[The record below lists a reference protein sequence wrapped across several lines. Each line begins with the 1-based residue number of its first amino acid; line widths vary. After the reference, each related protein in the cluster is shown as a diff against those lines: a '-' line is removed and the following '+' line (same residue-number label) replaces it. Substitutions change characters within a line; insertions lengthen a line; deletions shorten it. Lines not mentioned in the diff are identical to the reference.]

1 MTINTMEELYGRV
14 HSFQSMG
21 TLDGPGVR
29 SVVFMQGCPLRCCYC
44 HNPDTWETVGG
55 ALTGAG
61 ALFQRVRRYKGYFG
75 ARGGVTVSGGEP
87 LLQAAFVRR
96 FFSLCREDKIH
107 TALDTSG
114 CLLDGEARALL
125 DLCDLVL
132 LDLKF
137 TTEEA
142 YRAHTGG
149 TLAATLRFL
158 DELEKR
164 KIPVWVRQV
173 IAPGLND
180 DEENIGRLGRLISPY
195 SCVEKVELL
204 PFRRLCLEKYQ
215 AMGIPF
221 PMGDTPEAD
230 PEMVARLQALVRLAK

>member
-1 MTINTMEELYGRV
+1 MEELYGRV

-29 SVVFMQGCPLRCCYC
+29 SVVFLQGCLLRCCYC
-44 HNPDTWETVGG
+44 HNPDTWERAGG
-55 ALTGAG
+55 VRTGAG

-96 FFSLCREDKIH
+96 LFSLCRGDGIH

-114 CLLDGEARALL
+114 CILDEEARALL
-125 DLCDLVL
+125 DVCDLVL

-149 TLAATLRFL
+149 SLAKTLGFL
-158 DELEKR
+158 DELEKQ
-164 KIPVWVRQV
+164 KIPVWIRQV
-173 IAPGLND
+173 IVPGFND
-180 DEENIGRLGRLISPY
+180 DEESIGRLNSLIAPY
-195 SCVEKVELL
+195 SCVERVELL

-215 AMGIPF
+215 EMGIPF
-221 PMGDTPEAD
+221 PMGETPEAD
-230 PEMVARLQALVRLAK
+230 PLAVARLQSLVRLAK